1 MVALWI
7 LPMSW
12 LFRCGYRAAFALLR
26 LWWLLRR
33 PQAQGAA
40 VAVWHGGRLLLVEM
54 SYRAELDLPG
64 GGIEA
69 GETPLE
75 GALRELREETG
86 LAPAAAEL
94 LSAGAFE
101 FEDYHRRI
109 TTHLFVWRP
118 AERPLPVAD
127 GREILAA
134 SFLDLEQLAAARLA
148 KLPRL
153 YLASLPPSDPSQTS
167 RA

>member
-1 MVALWI
+1 MNGLRRA
-7 LPMSW
+7 
-12 LFRCGYRAAFALLR
+12 GYRLAFALLR
-26 LWWLLRR
+26 LWWFVRR
-33 PQAQGAA
+33 PEARGAA
-40 VAVWHGGRLLLVEM
+40 VAVWYGGRLLLVRM
-54 SYRAELDLPG
+54 SYRPELDLPG

-75 GALRELREETG
+75 AALRELREETG
-86 LAPAAAEL
+86 LLAGTAEL
-94 LSAGAFE
+94 EPAGAFH

-109 TTHLFVWRP
+109 TTHLFLWRP
-118 AERPLPVAD
+118 AERPQPVAD

-134 SFLDLEQLAAARLA
+134 KFHSPAELAAIRLA

-153 YLASLPPSDPSQTS
+153 YLASSARLPSGTCQTS

>member
-1 MVALWI
+1 MNG
-7 LPMSW
+7 
-12 LFRCGYRAAFALLR
+12 LFRAGYRLAFALLQ
-26 LWWLLRR
+26 LWWFVRR
-33 PQAQGAA
+33 PEARGAA
-40 VAVWHGGRLLLVEM
+40 VAVWHGGRLLLIRM
-54 SYRAELDLPG
+54 SYRPELDLPG

-75 GALRELREETG
+75 AALRELREETG
-86 LAPAAAEL
+86 LLAGAADLEP
-94 LSAGAFE
+94 AGAFR

-109 TTHLFVWRP
+109 TTHLFLWRP
-118 AERPLPVAD
+118 AELPLPFAD

-134 SFLDLEQLAAARLA
+134 GFLGPAELETTRLA

-153 YLASLPPSDPSQTS
+153 YLESSVRLPSGTCHTS